1 KRIAGQCSPPFQALL
16 RQGWTVGRGAPTR
29 ALSKAE
35 CPPEKE
41 IRSGAQETQVERCHR
56 MSLTQRLEQDMKAAM
71 KNKDKAK
78 LGVIR
83 MLRSAIKN
91 MEIERGRPLEED
103 EVLDVLA
110 RELKQRK
117 ESLQEF
123 EKAGR
128 SELAEKVK
136 AEIAVV
142 ETYLPAPLSREELRE
157 LARQVI
163 DEVGAS
169 TPADMGKVMKEI
181 VPRVKGRADGKEV
194 NRIVR

>member
-1 KRIAGQCSPPFQALL
+1 
-16 RQGWTVGRGAPTR
+16 
-29 ALSKAE
+29 
-35 CPPEKE
+35 
-41 IRSGAQETQVERCHR
+41 
-56 MSLTQRLEQDMKAAM
+56 MSLTQRLEQDMKAAL
-71 KNKDKAK
+71 KNKDKTK

-83 MLRSAIKN
+83 MVRSAIKN
-91 MEIERGRPLEED
+91 AEIERGRPLEEG

-128 SELAEKVK
+128 GELVEKVK

-142 ETYLPAPLSREELRE
+142 ETYLPAPLSEEELRE

-169 TPADMGKVMKEI
+169 SPADMGKVMKEI
-181 VPRVKGRADGKEV
+181 IPRVKGRADGKEV
-194 NRIVR
+194 NRIVRELLG

>member
-1 KRIAGQCSPPFQALL
+1 
-16 RQGWTVGRGAPTR
+16 
-29 ALSKAE
+29 
-35 CPPEKE
+35 
-41 IRSGAQETQVERCHR
+41 
-56 MSLTQRLEQDMKAAM
+56 MSLSQRLEQDMKLAL
-71 KNKDKAK
+71 KNKDKTK
-78 LGVIR
+78 LSVIR
-83 MLRSAIKN
+83 MVRSAIKN
-91 MEIERGRPLEED
+91 AEIERGRPLEEE

-128 SELAEKVK
+128 SELAEKAK

-142 ETYLPAPLSREELRE
+142 QAYLPTPLSEEELRK

-181 VPRVKGRADGKEV
+181 IPRVKGRADGKEV
-194 NRIVR
+194 SRIVRELLN

>member
-1 KRIAGQCSPPFQALL
+1 
-16 RQGWTVGRGAPTR
+16 
-29 ALSKAE
+29 
-35 CPPEKE
+35 
-41 IRSGAQETQVERCHR
+41 
-56 MSLTQRLEQDMKAAM
+56 MSLSQRLEQDMKLAL
-71 KNKDKAK
+71 KNKDKTK
-78 LGVIR
+78 LSVIR

-91 MEIERGRPLEED
+91 AEIERGRPLEEE

-128 SELAEKVK
+128 SELAEKAK

-142 ETYLPAPLSREELRE
+142 QAYLPTPLSEEELRK

-181 VPRVKGRADGKEV
+181 IPRVKGRADGKEV
-194 NRIVR
+194 SRIVRELLN

>member
-1 KRIAGQCSPPFQALL
+1 
-16 RQGWTVGRGAPTR
+16 
-29 ALSKAE
+29 
-35 CPPEKE
+35 
-41 IRSGAQETQVERCHR
+41 

-142 ETYLPAPLSREELRE
+142 ETYLPAPVSQEELRE

-181 VPRVKGRADGKEV
+181 IPRVKGRADGKEV
-194 NRIVR
+194 NRIVRQLLG

>member
-1 KRIAGQCSPPFQALL
+1 
-16 RQGWTVGRGAPTR
+16 
-29 ALSKAE
+29 
-35 CPPEKE
+35 
-41 IRSGAQETQVERCHR
+41 

-142 ETYLPAPLSREELRE
+142 ETYLARPLVPR
-157 LARQVI
+157 
-163 DEVGAS
+163 GAS
-169 TPADMGKVMKEI
+169 GIGPASDRRGGSFNPCGHGQGDEGDHP
-181 VPRVKGRADGKEV
+181 PRQGTSRWQGSEPDRPPIAG
-194 NRIVR
+194 ITG

>member
-1 KRIAGQCSPPFQALL
+1 
-16 RQGWTVGRGAPTR
+16 
-29 ALSKAE
+29 
-35 CPPEKE
+35 
-41 IRSGAQETQVERCHR
+41 

-91 MEIERGRPLEED
+91 MEIERGRPLVED

-142 ETYLPAPLSREELRE
+142 ETYLPAPLSQEELRE

-181 VPRVKGRADGKEV
+181 IPRVKGRADGKEV
-194 NRIVR
+194 NRIVRQLLG

>member
-1 KRIAGQCSPPFQALL
+1 
-16 RQGWTVGRGAPTR
+16 
-29 ALSKAE
+29 
-35 CPPEKE
+35 
-41 IRSGAQETQVERCHR
+41 
-56 MSLTQRLEQDMKAAM
+56 MSLTQRLEQDMKTAL
-71 KNKDKAK
+71 KNKDKTK
-78 LGVIR
+78 LSVIR
-83 MLRSAIKN
+83 MVRSAIKN
-91 MEIERGRPLEED
+91 AEIERGRPLEEG
-103 EVLDVLA
+103 EVLDVLS

-142 ETYLPAPLSREELRE
+142 ETYLPAPLSEEELRE

-169 TPADMGKVMKEI
+169 SPADMGKVMKEI
-181 VPRVKGRADGKEV
+181 IPRVKGRADGKEV
-194 NRIVR
+194 NRIVRELLG

>member
-1 KRIAGQCSPPFQALL
+1 
-16 RQGWTVGRGAPTR
+16 
-29 ALSKAE
+29 
-35 CPPEKE
+35 
-41 IRSGAQETQVERCHR
+41 
-56 MSLTQRLEQDMKAAM
+56 MSLTQRLEQDMKTAL
-71 KNKDKAK
+71 KNKDKTK

-83 MLRSAIKN
+83 MIRSSIKN
-91 MEIERGRPLEED
+91 AEIERGRPLEEG
-103 EVLDVLA
+103 EVLEVVA

-117 ESLQEF
+117 ESFLEF

-142 ETYLPAPLSREELRE
+142 ESYLPAPLSEEELRE

-163 DEVGAS
+163 AEVGAS

-181 VPRVKGRADGKEV
+181 IPRVKGRAGGKEV
-194 NRIVR
+194 SRIVRGLLG

>member
-1 KRIAGQCSPPFQALL
+1 
-16 RQGWTVGRGAPTR
+16 
-29 ALSKAE
+29 
-35 CPPEKE
+35 
-41 IRSGAQETQVERCHR
+41 
-56 MSLTQRLEQDMKAAM
+56 MSLSQRLEQDMKLAL
-71 KNKDKAK
+71 KNKDKTK
-78 LGVIR
+78 LSVIR

-91 MEIERGRPLEED
+91 AEIERGRPLEEE

-128 SELAEKVK
+128 SELAEKAK

-142 ETYLPAPLSREELRE
+142 QAYLPTPLSEEELRK

-169 TPADMGKVMKEI
+169 TPADMGKVMKELI
-181 VPRVKGRADGKEV
+181 PRVKGRADGKEV
-194 NRIVR
+194 SRIVRELLN

>member
-1 KRIAGQCSPPFQALL
+1 
-16 RQGWTVGRGAPTR
+16 
-29 ALSKAE
+29 
-35 CPPEKE
+35 
-41 IRSGAQETQVERCHR
+41 
-56 MSLTQRLEQDMKAAM
+56 MSLSQRLEQDMKVAL
-71 KNKDKAK
+71 KNKDKTK
-78 LGVIR
+78 LSVIR

-91 MEIERGRPLEED
+91 AEIERGRPLEEE

-128 SELAEKVK
+128 SELAEKAK

-142 ETYLPAPLSREELRE
+142 QAYLPTPLSEEELRK

-169 TPADMGKVMKEI
+169 TPADMGKVMKELI
-181 VPRVKGRADGKEV
+181 PRVKGRADGKEV
-194 NRIVR
+194 SRIVRELLN

>member
-1 KRIAGQCSPPFQALL
+1 
-16 RQGWTVGRGAPTR
+16 
-29 ALSKAE
+29 
-35 CPPEKE
+35 
-41 IRSGAQETQVERCHR
+41 

-142 ETYLPAPLSREELRE
+142 ETYLPAPLSQEELRE

-181 VPRVKGRADGKEV
+181 IPRVKGRADGKEV
-194 NRIVR
+194 NRIVRQLLG